1 MKKKLI
7 KQSKY
12 EPVDTVLPV
21 FKTEVGM
28 LNMQVVVE
36 TKATYYPSSDLTWLK
51 TNINFMSRTDAPGC
65 VSVEIWN
72 TTPEDLE
79 KLSEIFH
86 KTAIAMKDLGE
97 KNETS

>member
-28 LNMQVVVE
+28 LNM
-36 TKATYYPSSDLTWLK
+36 
-51 TNINFMSRTDAPGC
+51 
-65 VSVEIWN
+65 
-72 TTPEDLE
+72 
-79 KLSEIFH
+79 
-86 KTAIAMKDLGE
+86 
-97 KNETS
+97 